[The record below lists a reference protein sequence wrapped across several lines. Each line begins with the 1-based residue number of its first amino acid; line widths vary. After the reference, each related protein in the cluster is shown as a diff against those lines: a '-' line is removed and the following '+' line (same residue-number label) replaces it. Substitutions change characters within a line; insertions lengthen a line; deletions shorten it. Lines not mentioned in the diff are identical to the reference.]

1 MKLPAELQFI
11 ANAYLPQ
18 KSTKKRLDGKLCV
31 ITGATSGVGY
41 QAAKRLAQAG
51 ANLVL
56 VCRNLGKAQQVRS
69 EILDTYPVQV
79 DVIRAD
85 FSHLSDVRTAAAA
98 ILEHHAR
105 IDVLINNAGMHNL
118 RRELTDEGYEKVFCV
133 NHLASFLLTRLLLER
148 MIQSAPARIIQ
159 VNSQGHRFG
168 GLNLDDL
175 DWKKRPYLGL
185 FGYGASKVAQLL
197 TIRELSEYLQG
208 SHVTINAMHPGA
220 VRTNIGMNN
229 GPLYRF
235 YNRFI
240 LRWFLKDASVSG
252 EALYYLSAATEMEG
266 VSGHYFNLTID
277 EIPAPYAVNWQKSK
291 RALQISEEMT
301 GLEPLRKKVEK
312 QPGEK

>member
-1 MKLPAELQFI
+1 MKLPDELQFI

-18 KSTKKRLDGKLCV
+18 KCTNVRLDGKLCV
-31 ITGATSGVGY
+31 VTGATSGVGY
-41 QAAKRLAQAG
+41 QAAKSLAQGG
-51 ANLVL
+51 ADLVF
-56 VCRNLGKAQQVRS
+56 VCRNLEKAQRVRS
-69 EILDTYPVQV
+69 EIIDSYPVNI
-79 DVIRAD
+79 DVIQAD
-85 FSHLSDVRTAAAA
+85 FSRLPEVRAAAVA
-98 ILEHHAR
+98 ILKNHRR

-118 RRELTDEGYEKVFCV
+118 HRELTAEGYEKVFCV
-133 NHLASFLLTRLLLER
+133 NHLASFLLTRLLLDR
-148 MIQSAPARIIQ
+148 MLQNAPARIIQ

-197 TIRELSEYLQG
+197 TVRELAEYLEG
-208 SHVTINAMHPGA
+208 SGVTINAMHPGA

-252 EALYYLSAATEMEG
+252 EALYYLAAAPEMEEI
-266 VSGHYFNLTID
+266 SGHYFNLTID

-291 RALQISEEMT
+291 RAFQISEELT
-301 GLEPLRKKVEK
+301 GLEPLWQEADHK
-312 QPGEK
+312 P